1 MNRKKHRPPQWA
13 DRFLEWYCAPQF
25 IEETQGDLHE
35 AFHRRCKEVGP
46 HWARWLFIIDVM
58 RSLSV
63 RTFDYSFLLSR
74 NSLAMLRNYTKLT
87 FRNLLRKK
95 AFSFINIVGLAI
107 GMTAFFLI
115 IQYISFE
122 RSYDRF
128 HANNDRIYRVCLD
141 TQTPTRHVINAANH
155 PGTAPALK
163 AEYPEVE
170 DYARMLPQSFRM
182 GKLVALSYVDEKNE
196 EKMFYED
203 QIYVVDPSFLTILS
217 FPMKYG
223 DPGTA
228 LTDPSSIVLTES
240 VARKYFG
247 TGNPVGKTLT
257 LNGRRTFTVT
267 GVLKDIPG
275 NSHIKFDILVS
286 FWIIENL
293 KGNFDEEGHWKWPEF
308 YTYVRLA
315 PNVDVK
321 NFESKLESFYERHN
335 AENLRMRNAQER
347 VRLQPLTDIHLR
359 SPEMINEREVHGSEQ
374 MVFFLLII
382 AGLIILI
389 AWINYINL
397 STSKSMDRAREIGLR
412 KVVGA
417 VKRQLITQFLFESA
431 TINFLALLVA
441 CLLTILAY
449 PYFSD
454 LTGKNMGSSFFE
466 ATLIQEPLFWWVV
479 AGIFFSGSF
488 LAGFYPAFMLSSFRI
503 VTALKGKFLGSQ
515 SGIVLR
521 KVLVTSQ
528 FIISVALIAGTIMIF
543 RQVQFMRTHELG
555 FVKDQLLVVTPP
567 RVADSTFRTR
577 RETFKAEVRRNPHIR
592 NITSTSEIPGALV
605 SDRNGIRRFDEG
617 IEAATLVYIYFV
629 DYAFIPTYGLT
640 MAGGRNFTEDERLIS
655 PDARSNP
662 IIVNRKVIETLGY
675 KNADEAVN
683 QLVYFGLG
691 AGDWVGEIV
700 GVVENFSQVSLK
712 TDYEPLIFFP
722 ASFSVYFTIN
732 LDMENLPETISFL
745 RQQYELAFP
754 GNLFDYFFMDDYFN
768 RQYIADQQFGQVL
781 GLFTG
786 LALIIAGL
794 GLYGLT
800 IFMVSQRTKEL
811 ALRRILGASL
821 SNIVRLFSKDFV
833 RLIIIANVIALPV
846 VYLLADRWLDN
857 FAFRIDIGWIMFVVP
872 FLILLTISL
881 TTVSFQTIKTGLTN
895 HVKSLR
901 SE

>member
-1 MNRKKHRPPQWA
+1 
-13 DRFLEWYCAPQF
+13 
-25 IEETQGDLHE
+25 
-35 AFHRRCKEVGP
+35 
-46 HWARWLFIIDVM
+46 
-58 RSLSV
+58 
-63 RTFDYSFLLSR
+63 
-74 NSLAMLRNYTKLT
+74 MLRNYTTLT

-95 AFSFINIVGLAI
+95 VFSFINILGLAI
-107 GMTAFFLI
+107 GMAAFFLI
-115 IQYISFE
+115 IQYVSFE
-122 RSYDRF
+122 WSYDRF
-128 HANNDRIYRVCLD
+128 HENSDRTYRVCLQ
-141 TQTPTRHVINAANH
+141 TETPTRLVVNAANH

-163 AEYPEVE
+163 DEYPEVE

-196 EKMFYED
+196 EKIFYED
-203 QIYVVDPSFLTILS
+203 QIYVVDPSFLTVLS
-217 FPMKYG
+217 FPVKYG
-223 DPGTA
+223 DPATA
-228 LTDPSSIVLTES
+228 LTDPSSIVITES
-240 VARKYFG
+240 VANKYFG
-247 TGNPVGKTLT
+247 SENPIGKVLT
-257 LNGRRTFTVT
+257 ANGFRPFKVT
-267 GVLKDIPG
+267 AVLKDIPG
-275 NSHIKFDILVS
+275 NSHIKFEILVS
-286 FWIIENL
+286 FWIIENI

-321 NFESKLESFYERHN
+321 SFESKLDGFYERHN
-335 AENLRMRNAQER
+335 GENLRMRNARER
-347 VRLQPLTDIHLR
+347 VYLQPLTDIHLR
-359 SPEMINEREVHGSEQ
+359 SPEMTNEREVHGSEQ
-374 MVFFLLII
+374 MVYFLLMI

-397 STSKSMDRAREIGLR
+397 STSKSLDRAREIGLR

-417 VKRQLITQFLFESA
+417 LKRQLITQFLFESA
-431 TINFLALLVA
+431 TINFFALLVSF
-441 CLLTILAY
+441 LLTVLAY
-449 PYFSD
+449 PYFSE
-454 LTGKNMGSSFFE
+454 LTGKDMGSSLFE
-466 ATLIQEPLFWWVV
+466 AELIKEPLFWCVV
-479 AGIFFSGSF
+479 AGIYFAGSF

-503 VTALKGKFLGSQ
+503 VNALKGKLFGSQ
-515 SGIVLR
+515 SGIALR

-543 RQVQFMRTHELG
+543 RQVEFMRNHELG
-555 FVKDQLLVVTPP
+555 FVKDQLLVVKPP

-577 RETFKAEVRRNPHIR
+577 HETFKAEIKRHPRIR

-605 SDRNGIRRFDEG
+605 SDRNGIRRIDEG
-617 IEAATLVYIYFV
+617 AEANTGVYIYFV

-640 MAGGRNFTEDERLIS
+640 MAAGRNFTQDERLIS
-655 PDARSNP
+655 PDAKSNP
-662 IIVNRKVIETLGY
+662 IIVNRKVIEALGY

-691 AGDWVGEIV
+691 AGDWVGDIV

-712 TDYEPLIFFP
+712 TDYEPMIFFP
-722 ASFSVYFTIN
+722 ATYPAYFTIN
-732 LDMENLPETISFL
+732 LDMNNVPETISFL
-745 RQQYELAFP
+745 KEKYEVAFP
-754 GNLFDYFFMDDYFN
+754 GNPFDYFFMDDYFN
-768 RQYIADQQFGQVL
+768 RQYIADQQFGKVL

-786 LALIIAGL
+786 LALIIAAL

-811 ALRRILGASL
+811 ALRRVLGASL

-857 FAFRIDIGWIMFVVP
+857 FAFRIDIGWIIFVVP
-872 FLILLTISL
+872 CVILLTISL

-895 HVKSLR
+895 PVKSLR